1 MGSSYTLMDADEGH
15 AVKVRASFTDDA
27 GHSESLSSAATATI
41 DPKPNS
47 PPTGTATIGGTAQ
60 VGETLTADVSG
71 IADADGPDNAVFS
84 YQWLADG
91 SDIEGATGSTY
102 TLADI
107 DDGKAITVRVSFTD
121 DAGNEE
127 ALTSLDRE

>member
-1 MGSSYTLMDADEGH
+1 M
-15 AVKVRASFTDDA
+15 
-27 GHSESLSSAATATI
+27 
-41 DPKPNS
+41 
-47 PPTGTATIGGTAQ
+47 
-60 VGETLTADVSG
+60 SG

-102 TLADI
+102 TLADV

-127 ALTSLDRE
+127 ALTSLTASNIRTALTMEGRWPCGFRLAYMSNRCSGRQPFLPLRLT